1 MSTPKYKRVLLKI
14 SGEAFC
20 REGGFGIDID
30 EARSTARQIVEASK
44 VGSQVAVVVGGG
56 NIVRGAGIAPSG
68 INQATGDYM
77 GMLATIINAL
87 ALQDLIETLGK
98 ATRVLTAL
106 PVHAVA
112 EPWIRRRAISHLEK
126 GRIIIL
132 AAGTG
137 NPHFTTDTAAALRA
151 AEIGAEVL
159 LKGSKVDGVYDR
171 DPNENSK
178 AKRYDRLSYLDVLN
192 KRLGVMDV
200 TAISMCMEHRLP
212 IIVFNLRKEGNI
224 VRAVRGEPIGTI
236 IGEEAGEKE
245 SKPARR

>member
-1 MSTPKYKRVLLKI
+1 MATPKYKRVLLKI

-20 REGGFGIDID
+20 RENGHGIDI
-30 EARSTARQIVEASK
+30 EESRSIARQIIEAQK
-44 VGSQVAVVVGGG
+44 TGSQVAIVVGGG
-56 NIVRGAGIAPSG
+56 NIVRGSMVAPSG

-87 ALQDLIETLGK
+87 ALQDLVESLGRP
-98 ATRVLTAL
+98 TRVLSAL
-106 PVHAVA
+106 PIQAVA

-159 LKGSKVDGVYDR
+159 LKASKVDGVYDR
-171 DPNENSK
+171 DPVEHAR
-178 AKRYDRLSYLDVLN
+178 AKRFDRLGYLDVLN
-192 KRLGVMDV
+192 RRLGVMDV
-200 TAISMCMEHRLP
+200 TAISLCMEHRLP

-245 SKPARR
+245 PKPARK

>member
-20 REGGFGIDID
+20 REGGHGIDID
-30 EARSTARQIVEASK
+30 EARSIARQIVEACK
-44 VGSQVAVVVGGG
+44 AGTQVAVVVGGG
-56 NIVRGAGIAPSG
+56 NIVRGAALAPSG

-77 GMLATIINAL
+77 GMLATLINAL
-87 ALQDLIETLGK
+87 ALQDLVESLGK
-98 ATRVLTAL
+98 PTRVLTAL

-159 LKGSKVDGVYDR
+159 LKASKVDGVYDR
-171 DPNENSK
+171 DPKENSK
-178 AKRYDRLSYLDVLN
+178 AKLFDRLSYLDVIK

-212 IIVFNLRKEGNI
+212 IIVFNLRREGNI
-224 VRAVRGEPIGTI
+224 ARAVRGEPIGTI
-236 IGEEAGEKE
+236 IGEEVSEKE
-245 SKPARR
+245 PRPARK